1 MHPCTHDLSEPTR
14 RDFLKLAGTAAA
26 VAVLPRSLRA
36 AEPRRPFEVSASL
49 YAWELHD
56 EGVEQVLDNVQQ
68 MSAVNSVY
76 LIGVMHPERR
86 PFREGTFP
94 HNPVRQ
100 TWMAEDA
107 RCYWHPDPKKYG
119 RVKPRLSSNDWLNRT
134 DWAQVLRDAA
144 RKCGLRFGIEQSH
157 TLVDKERAEGEFA
170 DLAQRNIH
178 GEITHVRDWLRPL
191 CPNNPATLEYV
202 RAMSAELI
210 ANYGMDYF
218 QLCMILFDESVGG
231 RPDRGGGCFCDACK
245 RTAKEAG
252 LDLGKIQ
259 ATLLADPVA
268 QPALGEWQ
276 EFRFQSAARF
286 YQALHTSIHALK
298 PDIDLRYNL
307 HMTNPLDWGV
317 KLTAMQPYLDSLRV
331 MDYSEQEGD
340 PSLMEKKRARLA
352 GLRGEL
358 RRDLPI
364 IACLGCR
371 LKATPE
377 LLIEG
382 VQISVQTGMN
392 GVALGHY
399 DGATFPMLR
408 GIRAGLVAAKV
419 PV

>member
-1 MHPCTHDLSEPTR
+1 MHPKAPVLPAPSR

-26 VAVLPRSLRA
+26 AVMTHPLLA
-36 AEPRRPFEVSASL
+36 AVPRRPFEVSASL

-86 PFREGTFP
+86 PLREGTFP

-100 TWMAEDA
+100 TWTAEDA
-107 RCYWHPDPKKYG
+107 RCYWHPDPSKYG
-119 RVKPRLSSNDWLNRT
+119 RIKPRLSSNDWLNQT
-134 DWAQVLRDAA
+134 DWARVLADAA
-144 RKCGLRFGIEQSH
+144 RKRGLRFGIEQSH
-157 TLVDKERAEGEFA
+157 ALVDKERAEGEFA

-178 GEITHVRDWLRPL
+178 GEITHVRDWLRPI

-210 ANYGMDYF
+210 ANYNVDYF

-231 RPDRGGGCFCDACK
+231 NPARGGGCFCDACK
-245 RTAKEAG
+245 RTAKDAG

-259 ATLLADPVA
+259 ATLLADPAA
-268 QPALGEWQ
+268 QPALREWQ
-276 EFRFQSAARF
+276 DFRFQSAARF
-286 YQALHTSIHALK
+286 YEALHASIHTLK
-298 PDIDLRYNL
+298 RNVDLRYNL

-340 PSLMEKKRARLA
+340 PSLMEKKRQRLA
-352 GLRGEL
+352 GLRREL
-358 RRDLPI
+358 GPELPI
-364 IACLGCR
+364 ISCLGCR

-377 LLIEG
+377 LLSEG
-382 VQISVQTGMN
+382 VQISVQTGMD
-392 GVALGHY
+392 GIALGHY